1 MASEYDEPARRASP
15 CGSRSGWSSWPRSAV
30 WLAVGL
36 LFATLRLAL
45 AFAGYVVVAFLF
57 YQLGKWVGRSS
68 KSDEP

>member
-1 MASEYDEPARRASP
+1 VVAI
-15 CGSRSGWSSWPRSAV
+15 GV
-30 WLAVGL
+30 WIAVGL

-45 AFAGYVVVAFLF
+45 AFAGYVIVAFLA

>member
-1 MASEYDEPARRASP
+1 MASEYDNTSP
-15 CGSRSGWSSWPRSAV
+15 GIPLWFKVGLVIVAAIAV